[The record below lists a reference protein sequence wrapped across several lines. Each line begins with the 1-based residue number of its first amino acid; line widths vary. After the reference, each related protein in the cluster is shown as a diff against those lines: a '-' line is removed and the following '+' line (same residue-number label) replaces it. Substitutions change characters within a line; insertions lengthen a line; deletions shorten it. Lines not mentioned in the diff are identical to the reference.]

1 LRSQISIFNGYLPNL
16 ELLNFTIR
24 NSVWKHEF
32 LQPGI
37 YYCGKDSYGILL
49 KLLKGFEG
57 ESAGLGEK
65 FQRVVVDDLADQR
78 FRVASPAHDGDE
90 FGHGQRIGRIL
101 VGGGVY

>member
-1 LRSQISIFNGYLPNL
+1 MNFSSQAFIPVEKIHMVY
-16 ELLNFTIR
+16 
-24 NSVWKHEF
+24 
-32 LQPGI
+32 
-37 YYCGKDSYGILL
+37 SY

-90 FGHGQRIGRIL
+90 FGHGQRIGRIP
-101 VGGGVY
+101 VGRGVY